1 MVRRASVP
9 ALVALPLAGALGAL
23 LGGGGAAASAAVGV
37 AVVYG
42 NFAVHGLSLAWAS
55 RISIAMVQATAL
67 VGPVVRLGAILG
79 LMFALDRLTW
89 FSPVA
94 FGWTVVPGTLLLLA
108 YEARLAIRGL
118 GGMLEIPPDPAAAR
132 AGRALSAREA
142 R

>member
-1 MVRRASVP
+1 MVRRALGP
-9 ALVALPLAGALGAL
+9 ALVALPLAVVLGAV
-23 LGGGGAAASAAVGV
+23 LGGAGAAASAALGV

-42 NFAVHGLSLAWAS
+42 NFAAHGLSLAWAAG
-55 RISIAMVQATAL
+55 ISIPAVQATAL
-67 VGPVVRLGAILG
+67 LGPVVRLGAILG
-79 LMFALDRLTW
+79 LMFALDRLAW

-94 FGWTVVPGTLLLLA
+94 FGCAVVPGTLLLLA

-118 GGMLEIPPDPAAAR
+118 GGMLEIPPDPAAVR